1 MKTRREITK
10 VPALKDVLSLPRY
23 KRDFDLLRN
32 MLLVFSA
39 ACMLTVAI
47 IYMQYKNEVNEA
59 YSRCINTPYQR
70 KFQYM
75 NHVEK
80 VYRLCF
86 AAKSSNYEY
95 QLIQAESLL
104 SEGALNYVKSQHQ
117 KEKMID
123 ILGSYTSARTGVQID
138 SIAIDMSTDPAFGVV
153 YGSQSLYINAEE
165 VNKRNLFLVFKI
177 MDLSI
182 NNSINT
188 DGAILMEMK
197 IVDISPIF

>member
-1 MKTRREITK
+1 MKANGKMDK
-10 VPALKDVLSLPRY
+10 VPALKDVLSLPSY

-39 ACMLTVAI
+39 ACLITVAV
-47 IYMQYKNEVNEA
+47 IYMQYKNEINVA
-59 YSRCINTPYQR
+59 YDRCINTPYQR
-70 KFQYM
+70 KYQYM

-80 VYRLCF
+80 AYRLCF
-86 AAKSSNYEY
+86 AANSSSYES
-95 QLIQAESLL
+95 QLLQIESLL
-104 SEGALNYVKSQHQ
+104 SEDALNYIKAQHQ

-123 ILGSYTSARTGVQID
+123 ILSSYSTARTSVQID
-138 SIAIDMSTDPAFGVV
+138 SVEIDMSTDPAFGIV
-153 YGSQSLYINAEE
+153 YGNQSLFINSEE

-188 DGAILMEMK
+188 DGAMLMEMK
-197 IVDISPIF
+197 IVDSNPIY

>member
-1 MKTRREITK
+1 
-10 VPALKDVLSLPRY
+10 
-23 KRDFDLLRN
+23 
-32 MLLVFSA
+32 
-39 ACMLTVAI
+39 
-47 IYMQYKNEVNEA
+47 
-59 YSRCINTPYQR
+59 
-70 KFQYM
+70 
-75 NHVEK
+75 
-80 VYRLCF
+80 
-86 AAKSSNYEY
+86 
-95 QLIQAESLL
+95 
-104 SEGALNYVKSQHQ
+104 
-117 KEKMID
+117 MID